1 MKTETR
7 NVICFE
13 KKLIIALSSVHLTNF
28 VKTEFASSSVHS
40 NMEFQRRRT
49 TKNLLRMVV
58 HNYRRVW
65 TREEKKANYEHGL
78 MYCVVHGFDKFKKMG
93 KNYLFNGFFIFNLTI
108 FYFQKIFVYL
118 FFNFFLELE
127 SWSITEMLFDE
138 EERYLSRPTNPNPLS
153 ERDRTKRRKLLRRLG
168 DQLARYLMD
177 IKTENTKIQNSYN
190 RANPIVLN

>member
-7 NVICFE
+7 NFICFE

-49 TKNLLRMVV
+49 TKNRLRMVV

-93 KNYLFNGFFIFNLTI
+93 KNYLFNGFFIFNLTFFFI
-108 FYFQKIFVYL
+108 FKKYSFIYFLIF
-118 FFNFFLELE
+118 FFF
-127 SWSITEMLFDE
+127 
-138 EERYLSRPTNPNPLS
+138 
-153 ERDRTKRRKLLRRLG
+153 RTRKLVDNWDVIRWGGTLP
-168 DQLARYLMD
+168 
-177 IKTENTKIQNSYN
+177 IKTYQPQSIKWERPHQTKEAPPQTWWPARKVFDGYQDRKYEDSK
-190 RANPIVLN
+190 